1 MAETI
6 TYDPS
11 DDPQAI
17 AEAEARDGETLAV
30 GEKMVEEQS
39 ALLAGKYKDAE
50 ALEKAYIELQQ
61 KMGEQ
66 EGKAEEAPLPSDQWE
81 AVPGKSGY
89 TEDGGVDYEAVD
101 QVYGEQLSG
110 LFKDADLDPWVI
122 SKHFHENEG
131 SITDDM
137 YTQLE
142 NTGLSRTAIDS
153 YLAGRAAQM
162 GYGQTS
168 DDSVDEA
175 YVDDMYKMAGGKRS
189 YERMTDWAR
198 ENLSKDDQEAFND
211 VTSTGNKSAVRFAVK
226 ALMGQYEDAV
236 GRQPTLVTG
245 KNARSPGTYRSM
257 AEVVRDMEDSRY
269 EKDEAFRYDVMQ
281 KLERS
286 NLKV

>member
-1 MAETI
+1 MADTI

-11 DDPQAI
+11 NDPQAI

-66 EGKAEEAPLPSDQWE
+66 EGKGEEAPLPSDQWE
-81 AVPGKSGY
+81 AVPGETGY
-89 TEDGGVDYEAVD
+89 TDDGGVDYSTVEK
-101 QVYGEQLSG
+101 VYGEQLSDV
-110 LFKDADLDPWVI
+110 FQKAELDPWVI

-131 SITDDM
+131 SITEDM
-137 YTQLE
+137 YSDLQNAGIPR
-142 NTGLSRTAIDS
+142 NTIDS
-153 YLAGRAAQM
+153 YLAGRAAEM
-162 GYGQTS
+162 GYSQSS
-168 DDSVDEA
+168 DDSVDQA

-198 ENLSKDDQEAFND
+198 ENLDQEDQKAFND

-226 ALMGQYEDAV
+226 ALMGQYEDSQ
-236 GRQPTLVTG
+236 GRTPTLVTG
-245 KNARSPGTYRSM
+245 KNARAGETYRSM
-257 AEVVRDMEDSRY
+257 AEVVRDMESPKY
-269 EKDEAFRYDVMQ
+269 EKDEAYRYDVQ
-281 KLERS
+281 RKLERS

>member
-1 MAETI
+1 MADTI

-11 DDPQAI
+11 NDPQAI

-30 GEKMVEEQS
+30 GEKMIEEQQS
-39 ALLAGKYKDAE
+39 LLAGKYKDAE

-66 EGKAEEAPLPSDQWE
+66 DGKGEEAPLPSDQWE
-81 AVPGKSGY
+81 AVPGETGY
-89 TEDGGVDYEAVD
+89 TDDGGVDYSTVEK
-101 QVYGEQLSG
+101 VYGEQLSDV
-110 LFKDADLDPWVI
+110 FQKAELDPWVI

-131 SITDDM
+131 SITEDM
-137 YTQLE
+137 YSDLQNAGIPR
-142 NTGLSRTAIDS
+142 NTIDS
-153 YLAGRAAQM
+153 YLAGRAAEM
-162 GYGQTS
+162 GYGQSS
-168 DDSVDEA
+168 DDSVDQA

-198 ENLSKDDQEAFND
+198 ENLDQEDQKAFND

-226 ALMGQYEDAV
+226 ALMGQYEDSV

-245 KNARSPGTYRSM
+245 KNARSASTYRSM

>member
-1 MAETI
+1 MADTI

-11 DDPQAI
+11 NDPQAI
-17 AEAEARDGETLAV
+17 AEAEARDGENLAV
-30 GEKMVEEQS
+30 GEKMVDQQTE
-39 ALLAGKYKDAE
+39 LLAGKYKDAE

-66 EGKAEEAPLPSDQWE
+66 EGKGEEAPLPSDQWE
-81 AVPGKSGY
+81 AVPGKTGY
-89 TEDGGVDYEAVD
+89 TDDGGVDYDAVD

-142 NTGLSRTAIDS
+142 STGLSRTAIDS
-153 YLAGRAAQM
+153 YLAGRASQM

-168 DDSVDEA
+168 DDSVDES
-175 YVDDMYKMAGGKRS
+175 YVEDMYKMAGGKRAYS
-189 YERMTDWAR
+189 NMTDWAR
-198 ENLSKDDQEAFND
+198 DNLSQEDQDAFND

-226 ALMGQYEDAV
+226 ALMGQYEDSV

-245 KNARSPGTYRSM
+245 KNARSASTYRSM

>member
-89 TEDGGVDYEAVD
+89 TDDGGVDYDAVD

-168 DDSVDEA
+168 DDSVDQA

-226 ALMGQYEDAV
+226 ALMGQYEDSV

-245 KNARSPGTYRSM
+245 KNARSAATYRSM

>member
-11 DDPQAI
+11 NDPEAI

-30 GEKMVEEQS
+30 GEKMIEEQS
-39 ALLAGKYKDAE
+39 ELLAGKYKDAE

-61 KMGEQ
+61 KLGDQESKPEQ
-66 EGKAEEAPLPSDQWE
+66 ALPSDKWE
-81 AVPGKSGY
+81 ASPGVSGY
-89 TEDGGVDYEAVD
+89 DTEGAVDYDAVEK
-101 QVYGEQLSG
+101 VYGEQLSSV
-110 LFKDADLDPWVI
+110 FEKADLDPWTI

-131 SITDDM
+131 TITDDM
-137 YTQLE
+137 YSDLE
-142 NTGLSRTAIDS
+142 NAGIPRSTIDS
-153 YLAGRAAQM
+153 YLAGRANEM
-162 GYGQTS
+162 GYTSS
-168 DDSVDEA
+168 DDSVDQA
-175 YVDDMYKMAGGKRS
+175 YVDDMYKMAGGKRA
-189 YERMTDWAR
+189 YNNMTDWAR
-198 ENLSKDDQEAFND
+198 DNLNEDDQQAFND
-211 VTSTGNKSAVRFAVK
+211 VTSSGNKAAVRFAVK

-269 EKDEAFRYDVMQ
+269 EKDEAFRFDVMQ

>member
-11 DDPQAI
+11 NDPQAI

-30 GEKMVEEQS
+30 GEKMQEEQS
-39 ALLAGKYKDAE
+39 DLLAGKYRDAE

-61 KMGEQ
+61 KLGDQ
-66 EGKAEEAPLPSDQWE
+66 ESKPDQALPSDKNPWE
-81 AVPGKSGY
+81 GNEVSGY
-89 TEDGGVDYEAVD
+89 DSEGGVDYNAVE
-101 QVYGEQLSG
+101 QVYGEQLSSV
-110 LFKDADLDPWVI
+110 FEKADLDPWTI

-131 SITDDM
+131 TITDEM
-137 YTQLE
+137 YSDLE
-142 NTGLSRTAIDS
+142 NAGIPRPTIDS
-153 YLAGRAAQM
+153 YLAGRANEM
-162 GYGQTS
+162 GFSSS
-168 DDSVDEA
+168 DDSVDQA
-175 YVDDMYKMAGGKRS
+175 YVDDMYKMAGGKRA
-189 YERMTDWAR
+189 YNNMTEWAR
-198 ENLSKDDQEAFND
+198 DNLNEEDQQAFND
-211 VTSTGNKSAVRFAVK
+211 VTSSGNKAAVRFAVK
-226 ALMGQYEDAV
+226 ALMGQYEDSV

-245 KNARSPGTYRSM
+245 KNARSAGTYRSM